1 MKNNKFEDLH
11 LEHTDKQSGR
21 VVRGDQVDQCHLD
34 QVHPKKLSTFNNGQN
49 RTFQCLSD
57 VNFYTLDVKMK
68 YELTLSPL
76 SPLSPLGPCR
86 QMQNAVISLN
96 P

>member
-57 VNFYTLDVKMK
+57 VNFYTLDMSKLSMNSLFRLCHLGLPLVPADKCK
-68 YELTLSPL
+68 TLL
-76 SPLSPLGPCR
+76 S
-86 QMQNAVISLN
+86 A
-96 P
+96 